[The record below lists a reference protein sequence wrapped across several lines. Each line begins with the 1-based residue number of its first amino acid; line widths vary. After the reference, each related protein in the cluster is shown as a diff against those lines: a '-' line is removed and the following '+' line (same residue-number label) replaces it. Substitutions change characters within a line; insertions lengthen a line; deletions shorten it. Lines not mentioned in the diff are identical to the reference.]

1 MIFLATVDA
10 GAAVKLLAEEH
21 AHQLVGEGEL
31 GKGQGKVAAAQH
43 IVAEAVAAA
52 DDEHKVGVSGG
63 FPAAQ
68 GVGEGEG
75 VELFAVDFKGD
86 DKVVVAHV
94 FEQPFGLFVLEG
106 GDGFVTFLSRVF
118 FIGNGH
124 NLELVVL
131 GQSLAVFV
139 DGLLPVF
146 FFDFA
151 NAKQG
156 NVH

>member
-43 IVAEAVAAA
+43 VVAEAVAAA

-63 FPAAQ
+63 LPAAQ
-68 GVGEGEG
+68 GVGEGKG

-86 DKVVVAHV
+86 DKVVVA
-94 FEQPFGLFVLEG
+94 L
-106 GDGFVTFLSRVF
+106 TT
-118 FIGNGH
+118 
-124 NLELVVL
+124 
-131 GQSLAVFV
+131 
-139 DGLLPVF
+139 
-146 FFDFA
+146 
-151 NAKQG
+151 
-156 NVH
+156 